1 MRKILVLYRELAGYI
16 VNCFEYVAKEEN
28 IQIEIVAYPI
38 AAEAPFQFSFSD
50 RITVHRRSDV
60 SDEKLTSMVASG
72 HYDLI
77 FCGGWFDKGYLN
89 AIKSKGNTPAVIG
102 FDKQW
107 KGSLKDH
114 LATLYLRIKVTPLF
128 DFAFVPGSEQVTFAS
143 KIGFSKARI
152 KTGIY
157 VCDNPRFNRVYQS
170 RINNPEQVKQRV
182 IYAGRYIPEKDIVN
196 LMNVAAEILNE
207 RNDNWEFHFIG
218 TGALWEQRIAHPKII
233 HHGFLDGTKLDELMA
248 TGSCFILPSL
258 FEPWG
263 VVVNEFAMAGYPLI
277 LSNQVGARTSLLS
290 AENGIEF
297 TAADRDAMKS
307 TLSEMMN
314 LKVQDL
320 MKYGEKSHDL
330 AEKINEEGFANSIIQ
345 MMNK

>member
-1 MRKILVLYRELAGYI
+1 MLVLYRELAGYI
-16 VNCFEYVAKEEN
+16 VNCLEYLAKQEN
-28 IQIEIVAYPI
+28 LKIDIVAYPV
-38 AAEAPFQFSFSD
+38 AAEAPFSFTFSE
-50 RITVHRRSDV
+50 RISVRRRSEV
-60 SDEKLTSMVASG
+60 SDQMLAEMVSSG
-72 HYDLI
+72 KYDLI

-89 AIKSKGNTPAVIG
+89 AVSKKGNIPAVIG

-143 KIGFSKARI
+143 KMGFSKAKI

-157 VCDNPRFNRVYQS
+157 VCDNPRFNRVFEKRKS
-170 RINNPEQVKQRV
+170 NPELIKQRV

-196 LMNVAAEILNE
+196 LMSVSAEILNE

-233 HHGFLDGTKLDELMA
+233 HHGFLDGTNLDEMMT
-248 TGSCFILPSL
+248 TGSIFILPSL

-263 VVVNEFAMAGYPLI
+263 VVVNEFAMAGYPMI
-277 LSNQVGARTSLLS
+277 LSNQVGARTSLLN
-290 AENGIEF
+290 AQNGIEF
-297 TAADRDAMKS
+297 PAGDRDAMKKALN
-307 TLSEMMN
+307 TMMN
-314 LKVQDL
+314 LEAHEL
-320 MKYGEKSHDL
+320 LKYGQKSHEL
-330 AEKINEEGFANSIIQ
+330 AEKINEEGFANSIMQ

>member
-1 MRKILVLYRELAGYI
+1 MRKVLVLYRELAGYI
-16 VNCFEYVAKEEN
+16 VNCLEYVAKKEN

-60 SDEKLTSMVASG
+60 SDEKLVSMTSSG
-72 HYDLI
+72 QYELI

-128 DFAFVPGSEQVTFAS
+128 DLAFVPGSEQVMFAS
-143 KIGFSKARI
+143 KMGFSQAKI

-157 VCDNPRFNRVYQS
+157 VCDNPRFNRVFES
-170 RINNPEQVKQRV
+170 RKNKPDQIKQRV

-218 TGALWEQRIAHPKII
+218 TGALWEQRITHPKIT
-233 HHGFLDGTKLDELMA
+233 HHGFLDGSKLDELMV
-248 TGSCFILPSL
+248 TGSLFILPSL

-263 VVVNEFAMAGYPLI
+263 VVVNEFAMAGYPMI

-297 TAADRDAMKS
+297 PAGNRDAMKKALN
-307 TLSEMMN
+307 TMMN
-314 LKVQDL
+314 LGTHEL
-320 MKYGEKSHDL
+320 MEYGQKSHEL
-330 AEKINEEGFANSIIQ
+330 AEKINEEGFANCIMQ

>member
-1 MRKILVLYRELAGYI
+1 MRKVLVLYRELAGYI
-16 VNCFEYVAKEEN
+16 VNCLEYVAKKEN

-38 AAEAPFQFSFSD
+38 VAEAPFQFSFSD

-60 SDEKLTSMVASG
+60 SDEKLASMVSSG
-72 HYDLI
+72 QYELI

-128 DFAFVPGSEQVTFAS
+128 DFAFVPGSEQVKFAS
-143 KIGFSKARI
+143 KMGFSQAKI

-157 VCDNPRFNRVYQS
+157 VCDNPRFDRVFE
-170 RINNPEQVKQRV
+170 RRKNNPEQIKHRV
-182 IYAGRYIPEKDIVN
+182 IYAGRYIPEKDIAN

-218 TGALWEQRIAHPKII
+218 TGALWEQRIKHPKIT
-233 HHGFLDGTKLDELMA
+233 HHGFLDGSKLDELMV
-248 TGSCFILPSL
+248 TGSLFILPSL

-290 AENGIEF
+290 DENGIVF
-297 TAADRDAMKS
+297 PAANRDAMKKA
-307 TLSEMMN
+307 LNDMMN
-314 LKVQDL
+314 LEADVL
-320 MKYGEKSHDL
+320 LKYGEKSHNL
-330 AEKINEEGFANSIIQ
+330 AKKINEEGFANSIIQ